1 MTLQQQSQLGCIH
14 LFWYY
19 YSQNTPPNNRLLKNG
34 VKKYKNIQKLVLV
47 DGAAVMVTYL
57 VLELFFLLYEKVTQV
72 LLKTELVKILLFK
85 EIDHIPSKWSDL
97 CEIGYLTTTADKR

>member
-1 MTLQQQSQLGCIH
+1 MELE
-14 LFWYY
+14 
-19 YSQNTPPNNRLLKNG
+19 
-34 VKKYKNIQKLVLV
+34 KYKNIQKLVLV

-85 EIDHIPSKWSDL
+85 EI
-97 CEIGYLTTTADKR
+97 